1 MKKIGLLLAAILLSP
16 LAMAQ
21 TAPAAPK
28 SQASKIWYVAPIAIY
43 ETSEA

>member
-21 TAPAAPK
+21 TAPRSP
-28 SQASKIWYVAPIAIY
+28 QGTGGPDLVRGPHRHR
-43 ETSEA
+43 